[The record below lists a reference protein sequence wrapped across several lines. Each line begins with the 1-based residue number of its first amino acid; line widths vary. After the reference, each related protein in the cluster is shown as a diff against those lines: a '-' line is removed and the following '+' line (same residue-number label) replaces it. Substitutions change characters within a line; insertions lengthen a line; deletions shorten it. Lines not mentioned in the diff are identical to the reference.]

1 MVSIKCLDC
10 FLENHCYLSL
20 YSCGQ
25 EFPCGKNIFQVQFQK
40 HSIWTSPATTIRA
53 PINTGDNL
61 GLDRHHLGS
70 YLPVIPRHMPAYF
83 DKTIRPLLNYVEK
96 RSSKELSGQAKP
108 GGLRVGIGSLPGN
121 EDEEGVALGPEE
133 KCRSSESP
141 SLLSSRRCWWLMK
154 VAETTSVSHSPAHGG
169 LGSTLS
175 CTFLHS
181 YHYSINKIS

>member
-1 MVSIKCLDC
+1 
-10 FLENHCYLSL
+10 
-20 YSCGQ
+20 
-25 EFPCGKNIFQVQFQK
+25 
-40 HSIWTSPATTIRA
+40 
-53 PINTGDNL
+53 
-61 GLDRHHLGS
+61 
-70 YLPVIPRHMPAYF
+70 MPAYF